1 MRSILDCLVAAD
13 TRQERT
19 KSHVAIEAERANG
32 RLEYY
37 NILRWQRDP
46 KTAVVDRLLKE
57 SSKRHYEYP
66 LGAFLCHAT
75 NKNTNGI
82 VIAAVAM
89 STGWNAV
96 GLISRPARCIKGI
109 GNTVNSQ

>member
-1 MRSILDCLVAAD
+1 MIAWLLPIHAKSEQNHMSPS
-13 TRQERT
+13 RQKELMAGM
-19 KSHVAIEAERANG
+19 V
-32 RLEYY
+32 YY